1 MNEKLEIRMLLSS
14 DIQLISDAFS
24 ETSLYDKYLKEQERG
39 QRAVLVAF
47 ADSQIAGYLTVVWES
62 EYPPFREKNIPEIKD
77 LRVLFQFRRRRIAS
91 RLLDRAE
98 EMISARSNLA
108 GIGVGLYSHY
118 GPAQRLYTLRGY
130 IPDGNGLCYENTP
143 VAPGGSVRVDDE
155 LTLQLVKPLHK

>member
-47 ADSQIAGYLTVVWES
+47 ADSQIVGYLTVVWES

-118 GPAQRLYTLRGY
+118 GPAQRLYTLRGH